1 MGLRVDAL
9 HRVPVRLRQTPRRLL
24 AALRYQS
31 DAPIC
36 VYQMGKVGST
46 AVHRAIAA
54 QALPVPLYH
63 AHMLAELDAIEA
75 SVRQN
80 YAAPSSTLRQLAH
93 GRELAEMIRR
103 DPTVRWNVI
112 TIVRE
117 PVVRNVSA
125 FFESLQEFV
134 PGARTV
140 GTSAAD
146 LREIFLERFGHTAP
160 IYWLQRQ
167 LTPVFGIDPY
177 TTPFPHSAGY
187 QIIEGER
194 ARLLILRYEDLR
206 GCFSQALQEFLGINV
221 RRLPQANDSGAKWY
235 HQLQRDFLDD
245 FAFPASYLE
254 LMYESD
260 YAQHFYTD
268 DERRRCY
275 ERFTRAS

>member
-93 GRELAEMIRR
+93 GRELARDDPPRSDGPMERHHHCSRAGRTQCVRVLRVTPRVCPRR
-103 DPTVRWNVI
+103 SHR
-112 TIVRE
+112 
-117 PVVRNVSA
+117 
-125 FFESLQEFV
+125 
-134 PGARTV
+134 
-140 GTSAAD
+140 GTSEQICTRSSLNSSATL
-146 LREIFLERFGHTAP
+146 LRSSGSSASSRRCSGSTRIP
-160 IYWLQRQ
+160 Q
-167 LTPVFGIDPY
+167 LSV
-177 TTPFPHSAGY
+177 H
-187 QIIEGER
+187 
-194 ARLLILRYEDLR
+194 RLVIKSSKASGR
-206 GCFSQALQEFLGINV
+206 GC
-221 RRLPQANDSGAKWY
+221 
-235 HQLQRDFLDD
+235 
-245 FAFPASYLE
+245 
-254 LMYESD
+254 
-260 YAQHFYTD
+260 
-268 DERRRCY
+268 
-275 ERFTRAS
+275 